1 MISINYQ
8 TLSQERFPDGTLS
21 LKTPKF
27 HNKDHL
33 LVIWNYENDAELF
46 TLICVA
52 KKFANN
58 PKKLFMPYLP
68 HARMDR
74 VKNPDTEVF
83 TLKYFCEVINSLNFD
98 AVVVVDAHSNV
109 GPALLNNCENFP
121 VKEELNYAIQ
131 SIQRDLDGKDLMLF
145 FPDEGA
151 MKRYSDYSPLPYSFG
166 IKQRDW
172 ETGKITSLRIEG
184 EVDVAGRDVLIV
196 DDICSYG
203 GTFFRAAQ
211 ALKDAGARHVYLY
224 VTHCE
229 ENILKGSI
237 FNDDK
242 VLIDGIY
249 TTTSMPALFS
259 TMENMNV
266 TPWISFI

>member
-1 MISINYQ
+1 MISVNYQ
-8 TLSQERFPDGTLS
+8 PLEQEHFPDGTLS

-27 HNKDHL
+27 DEKEHI
-33 LVIWNYENDAELF
+33 LVTWNYENDAELF
-46 TLICVA
+46 TLICIA
-52 KKFANN
+52 KKYAQN
-58 PKKLFMPYLP
+58 PKHLFMPYLP

-98 AVVVVDAHSNV
+98 KVTVVDAHSNV
-109 GPALLNNCENFP
+109 GPALLNNC
-121 VKEELNYAIQ
+121 VNYSIKDKLYCAIQ
-131 SIQRDLDGKDLMLF
+131 NIQQDQYGKDLMLF

-151 MKRYSDYSPLPYSFG
+151 MKRYADYSPLPYSFG
-166 IKQRDW
+166 VKQRDW
-172 ETGKITSLRIEG
+172 RTGKITSLRIEG
-184 EVDVAGRDVLIV
+184 DIDVTGHDVLIV

-211 ALKDAGARHVYLY
+211 ALNDAGACNIYLY

-229 ENILKGSI
+229 ENILKGNI

-242 VLIDGIY
+242 GLISGIY
-249 TTTSMPALFS
+249 TTTSMPTLFKQVN
-259 TMENMNV
+259 NMDLI
-266 TPWISFI
+266 PWIRFI

>member
-1 MISINYQ
+1 
-8 TLSQERFPDGTLS
+8 
-21 LKTPKF
+21 
-27 HNKDHL
+27 
-33 LVIWNYENDAELF
+33 
-46 TLICVA
+46 
-52 KKFANN
+52 
-58 PKKLFMPYLP
+58 MPYLP

-74 VKNPDTEVF
+74 IKNPDTEVF

-98 AVVVVDAHSNV
+98 SVVVVDAHSNV

-131 SIQRDLDGKDLMLF
+131 NIQRDLDGKDLMLF
-145 FPDEGA
+145 FPDEGS
-151 MKRYSDYSPLPYSFG
+151 MKRYSDWSPLPYSFG
-166 IKQRDW
+166 VKQRDW

-242 VLIDGIY
+242 VVIDGIY
-249 TTTSMPALFS
+249 TTTSMPALFN
-259 TMENMNV
+259 TMENMSP
-266 TPWISFI
+266 TPWIHFI